1 MAEWFIE
8 KVMIGRILH
17 CTCDISENENE
28 FLLKR
33 KLYEPYFSLIY
44 FTYLEIIYIYFRT

>member
-33 KLYEPYFSLIY
+33 KLYEPYFSLID
-44 FTYLEIIYIYFRT
+44 FTYLVIIYIF

>member
-33 KLYEPYFSLIY
+33 VINISKGILERCSYRKGNTSLKN
-44 FTYLEIIYIYFRT
+44 